1 MTRDIYRPP
10 EYGND
15 AVQRAIGK
23 LKSFHDG
30 DIAVLEVVACGDQA
44 IPSLRT
50 LLFDRDPSGLYQVR
64 VRAVDALAK
73 LGAHAVLV
81 EFLSTPRDVTD
92 PVERLGEDAV
102 INAAA
107 RALADHSD
115 QRVFE
120 LLLRLAHRPCLT
132 GVISALGTSRRPETI
147 PLLVEALSEDAS
159 RLTAET
165 ALKRIGAGARPAL
178 IKAVSQDPG
187 LQGREAESRLRQ
199 RRSALRLLAEM
210 GISRRTWQA
219 VRHLMRD
226 EDTRIAILA
235 CEICLA
241 TGSTSEKRDAVLR
254 LFRLFPNADSKLRD
268 EIERYLVAHLH
279 IAKETIMGSRQLRAL
294 VAEDNSIKELARRIL
309 VEYKRARDR

>member
-10 EYGND
+10 EYRND
-15 AVQRAIGK
+15 SIERAIAK

-30 DIAVLEVVACGDQA
+30 DIAVLEVVACGDRA
-44 IPSLRT
+44 IPALRT
-50 LLFDRDPSGLYQVR
+50 LLFDREPSGLFEVR

-73 LGAHAVLV
+73 LGAHEVLV
-81 EFLSTPRDVTD
+81 EFLSSPRDVTD

-132 GVISALGTSRRPETI
+132 GVISALGTSRRPEAI
-147 PLLVEALSEDAS
+147 PLLVKALSEDAS
-159 RLTAET
+159 RNTAES
-165 ALKRIGAGARPAL
+165 ALQRIGAAARPAL
-178 IKAVSQDPG
+178 IEAVSRRTDAH
-187 LQGREAESRLRQ
+187 EHVSESQLRQ
-199 RRSALRLLAEM
+199 RRSALTLLAEM
-210 GISRRTWQA
+210 GVSRRTWQA
-219 VRHLMRD
+219 VRHLMHD

-241 TGSTSEKRDAVLR
+241 AGSASEKRDAVLR
-254 LFRLFPNADSKLRD
+254 LFRLFTNADWILRD
-268 EIERYLVAHLH
+268 GIERYLIANLY
-279 IAKETIMGSRQLRAL
+279 IAKETITGSTQLSAL
-294 VAEDNSIKELARRIL
+294 MAEDGVVKELVERIL
-309 VEYKRARDR
+309 HRVQACG

>member
-30 DIAVLEVVACGDQA
+30 DIAVLEVVACGDRA
-44 IPSLRT
+44 IPALQK
-50 LLFDRDPSGLYQVR
+50 LLFDREPSGLFQVR

-73 LGAHAVLV
+73 LGAHEVLV
-81 EFLSTPRDVTD
+81 EFLSTPGDVTD

-107 RALADHSD
+107 RALAYHSD
-115 QRVFE
+115 QRVFD

-132 GVISALGTSRRPETI
+132 GVIFALGNSLRHEAI

-159 RLTAET
+159 RLTAEGV
-165 ALKRIGAGARPAL
+165 LKKIGAAARPAL
-178 IKAVSQDPG
+178 IETVSRRADAH
-187 LQGREAESRLRQ
+187 EHESESRLRQ

-210 GISRRTWQA
+210 GVSRRTWQA
-219 VRHLMRD
+219 VRHLMYD
-226 EDTRIAILA
+226 DDGRIAIVA
-235 CEICLA
+235 CRICLT
-241 TGSTSEKRDAVLR
+241 TGSASERRDAVLR
-254 LFRLFPNADSKLRD
+254 LFRLFANADWRSRD
-268 EIERYLVAHLH
+268 DIERNLVANLYISKEI
-279 IAKETIMGSRQLRAL
+279 IAGSTQLSAL
-294 VAEDNSIKELARRIL
+294 VAEDGGVQELVERIL
-309 VEYKRARDR
+309 CRVQGCE

>member
-23 LKSFHDG
+23 LESFHDG
-30 DIAVLEVVACGDQA
+30 DIAILDVVACGDRA
-44 IPSLRT
+44 IPALRT
-50 LLFDRDPSGLYQVR
+50 LLFDREPSGLYQVR

-73 LGAHAVLV
+73 LGAHEVLV

-107 RALADHSD
+107 RVLADHSD

-132 GVISALGTSRRPETI
+132 GVISALGTSRRPEVI

-159 RLTAET
+159 RLTAEA
-165 ALKRIGAGARPAL
+165 ALKGVGAAARPAL
-178 IKAVSQDPG
+178 IEAVSRHADAD
-187 LQGREAESRLRQ
+187 EHVSESRLRQ

-210 GISRRTWQA
+210 GISRGTWQA

-241 TGSTSEKRDAVLR
+241 TGSASEKRAAVLR
-254 LFRLFPNADSKLRD
+254 LFRLFPNADWTLRD

-279 IAKETIMGSRQLRAL
+279 IAKETITGSRQLHAL
-294 VAEDNSIKELARRIL
+294 VAEDNSIKELVRRIL
-309 VEYKRARDR
+309 RRIQADT

>member
-30 DIAVLEVVACGDQA
+30 DIAVLEVVACGDRA
-44 IPSLRT
+44 ILALRT
-50 LLFDRDPSGLYQVR
+50 LLFDREPSGLFQVR

-73 LGAHAVLV
+73 LGAYEVLV

-92 PVERLGEDAV
+92 PAERLGEDAV

-107 RALADHSD
+107 RALANHSD

-132 GVISALGTSRRPETI
+132 GVISALGNSQRPEAI

-159 RLTAET
+159 RLTAEA
-165 ALKRIGAGARPAL
+165 ALKRIGATARPAL
-178 IKAVSQDPG
+178 IEAVSRRADAH
-187 LQGREAESRLRQ
+187 EHVSESRLRQ

-210 GISRRTWQA
+210 GVSRRTWQT
-219 VRHLMRD
+219 VRHLMCD
-226 EDTRIAILA
+226 DDGRIAILA
-235 CEICLA
+235 CKICLA
-241 TGSTSEKRDAVLR
+241 TGSASEKRNAVLR
-254 LFRLFPNADSKLRD
+254 LFRLFANADWTSRD
-268 EIERYLVAHLH
+268 EIERNLVAHLC
-279 IAKETIMGSRQLRAL
+279 IAKEIIAGSTQLSAL
-294 VAEDNSIKELARRIL
+294 IAEDVGIREL
-309 VEYKRARDR
+309 VERVSCRVQGCG

>member
-15 AVQRAIGK
+15 AVERAIGK

-30 DIAVLEVVACGDQA
+30 DIAVLDVVACGDRA
-44 IPSLRT
+44 IPALRT
-50 LLFDRDPSGLYQVR
+50 SLFDREPSGLYQVR
-64 VRAVDALAK
+64 VRTVDALAK
-73 LGAHAVLV
+73 LGAHEVLV

-132 GVISALGTSRRPETI
+132 GVISALGTSRRPEAI

-159 RLTAET
+159 RLTAEG
-165 ALKRIGAGARPAL
+165 ALKGVGAAARPAL
-178 IKAVSQDPG
+178 IEAVSRHADAD
-187 LQGREAESRLRQ
+187 EHVSESRLRQ

-210 GISRRTWQA
+210 GISRGTWQA
-219 VRHLMRD
+219 VRHLMHD

-241 TGSTSEKRDAVLR
+241 TGSASEKRDAVLR
-254 LFRLFPNADSKLRD
+254 LFRLLPNADWTLRD
-268 EIERYLVAHLH
+268 EIERCLVAHLH
-279 IAKETIMGSRQLRAL
+279 IAKETITGSRQLRAL

-309 VEYKRARDR
+309 RRIQADT